1 MLFLRLKVPN
11 FAYFNEKHNR
21 SYTNKQSEI
30 KIMDKS
36 EIKKNYKISLTPMG
50 VYQIK
55 NLVTGKIFIG
65 SSKNLQARINRH
77 KFELKF
83 GSEAI
88 KELQDDYNKY
98 GEQNFSFEIIDE
110 LKPKEEPGINY
121 KEDIEVL
128 EQLWIEKLQP
138 FDEKGYNIR

>member
-1 MLFLRLKVPN
+1 
-11 FAYFNEKHNR
+11 
-21 SYTNKQSEI
+21 
-30 KIMDKS
+30 MDKA
-36 EIKKNYKISLTPMG
+36 EIKKNYKISLTLMG

-55 NLVTGKIFIG
+55 NLVNGKIYIS

-83 GSEAI
+83 GSEGI

-98 GEQNFSFEIIDE
+98 GEQNFTFEIIDV
-110 LKPKEEPGINY
+110 LKPKDEPGINY

-138 FDEKGYNIR
+138 FEGKGYNKR

>member
-1 MLFLRLKVPN
+1 
-11 FAYFNEKHNR
+11 
-21 SYTNKQSEI
+21 
-30 KIMDKS
+30 MDKA

-65 SSKNLQARINRH
+65 GSKNLQARINRH

-88 KELQDDYNKY
+88 KELQEDYNKY
-98 GEQNFSFEIIDE
+98 GEENFTFEIIDE
-110 LKPKEEPGINY
+110 LKPKDEPGINY

-128 EQLWIEKLQP
+128 EQLWLEKLQP
-138 FDEKGYNIR
+138 FDGKGYNLKN

>member
-1 MLFLRLKVPN
+1 MRLKVPK
-11 FAYFNEKHNR
+11 FAYFNEKHCE
-21 SYTNKQSEI
+21 SYTNKHKEI
-30 KIMDKS
+30 KITDKS

-88 KELQDDYNKY
+88 KDLQEDYNKY

-121 KEDIEVL
+121 KEDIAVL
-128 EQLWIEKLQP
+128 EQLWLEKLQP